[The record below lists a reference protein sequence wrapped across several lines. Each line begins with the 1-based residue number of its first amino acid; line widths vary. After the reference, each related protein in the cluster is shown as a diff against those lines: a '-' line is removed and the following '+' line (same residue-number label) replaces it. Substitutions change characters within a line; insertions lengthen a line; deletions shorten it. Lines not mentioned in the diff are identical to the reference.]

1 VSPIVPPEHIN
12 LLAALDAPIAE
23 FRVSKFTLILLLFL
37 TGGAVVLGLA
47 LGFAYM
53 WALVS
58 CRSAKERV
66 VIALVG
72 AIAVVFL
79 YISLY
84 KSKRRHSA
92 RDHLTAHLGHVL
104 GFGMLYLFSATGGW
118 RRARQVRGLRI
129 LAFSTGFARIQ
140 RDAADIVRWKE
151 IATVRRAVLRDQDQ
165 KTAFDGSIRLS
176 LETADGREYEFDD
189 ALSGLKELRKLV
201 EQHTLPHLLD
211 EALDAC
217 EAGSEVSFGVVSAS
231 RRGLV
236 YGGRSQP

>member
-1 VSPIVPPEHIN
+1 MSPIVPPEHIN
-12 LLAALDAPIAE
+12 LLAALGAPIAE

-72 AIAVVFL
+72 VIAVVFL

-104 GFGMLYLFSATGGW
+104 GFGMLYLFSATGRW

-129 LAFSTGFARIQ
+129 LAFSTGIARRQ
-140 RDAADIVRWKE
+140 RAAPHLLRWKE
-151 IATVRRAVLRDQDQ
+151 IATGGPAARLDQ
-165 KTAFDGSIRLS
+165 
-176 LETADGREYEFDD
+176 
-189 ALSGLKELRKLV
+189 
-201 EQHTLPHLLD
+201 P
-211 EALDAC
+211 
-217 EAGSEVSFGVVSAS
+217 
-231 RRGLV
+231 
-236 YGGRSQP
+236 P